1 MFSFYVYTLIFLVY
15 ALYVGLFLIKDGK
28 EEHHSSG
35 DEEDSWHCELGSLSF
50 IRFSQHI
57 ALWFFS

>member
-35 DEEDSWHCELGSLSF
+35 GEETAD
-50 IRFSQHI
+50 IVN
-57 ALWFFS
+57 